1 MNRADEVKGA
11 ILASLGSALQ
21 AHGFT
26 PEAVPDDFD
35 LRGAGLVDSLG
46 FLRLLVDLEQRL
58 AVPIDLSALDPER
71 LTHLG
76 ALSRHIAGG
85 NAG

>member
-1 MNRADEVKGA
+1 MSRRDEVKGA
-11 ILASLGSALQ
+11 ILASLAPALR

-26 PEAVPDDFD
+26 PDAVPDDLD
-35 LRGAGLVDSLG
+35 LRAAGLVDSLG

-58 AVPIDLSALDPER
+58 AVPIDVSALDPEQ

-76 ALSRHIAGG
+76 ALSRHIAGR